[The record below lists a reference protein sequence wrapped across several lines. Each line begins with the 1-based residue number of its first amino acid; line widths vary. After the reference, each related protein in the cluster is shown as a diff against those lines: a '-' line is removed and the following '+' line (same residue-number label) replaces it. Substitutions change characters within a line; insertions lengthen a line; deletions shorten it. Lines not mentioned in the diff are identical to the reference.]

1 MRLLRLLSLP
11 YFAKHRLRS
20 LLTLAGIALGV
31 AVLVAMYEANQSVV
45 AACGKPLPRSRA
57 RPTCRSPRATRIPEE
72 WLDRVRAV
80 REVGSASPV
89 VEAVVGTGRGGR
101 GNLLVLGVDMTA
113 DQGIREYDFTGSEL
127 DDPLVFL
134 AQPDS
139 IMIGGDFASRNGLAM
154 GSRLVLETVEGAR
167 LFTVRGLLRPAGLA
181 QAFGAAWR

>member
-45 AACGKPLPRSRA
+45 AGLRQTITQIAGAADLQVSA
-57 RPTCRSPRATRIPEE
+57 GDTGIPEE

-113 DQGIREYDFTGSEL
+113 DQGIREYDFTDRNWTIRWS
-127 DDPLVFL
+127 
-134 AQPDS
+134 S
-139 IMIGGDFASRNGLAM
+139 WRSRIP
-154 GSRLVLETVEGAR
+154 S
-167 LFTVRGLLRPAGLA
+167 
-181 QAFGAAWR
+181 